1 MKRLNKIS
9 VEETKGIAVDNE
21 FDCADERVVQSKNDE
36 SVSPLLV
43 PSDEVPLE
51 PPCPPLAE
59 SCLDEEGI

>member
-9 VEETKGIAVDNE
+9 AGETKGTVGDNE

-36 SVSPLLV
+36 SVSPSLV
-43 PSDEVPLE
+43 PPSDEVSLE

-59 SCLDEEGI
+59 R